1 MPDLVAQVSRHLH
14 TVQTLQE
21 MALDAKLLPLIQG
34 VQAWQT
40 LRMQS
45 THQAHM
51 SNPDTAPALAFFV
64 EQIYGPKDFSQRDA
78 DIKRVVPKMHKYM
91 PSKALFS
98 LESALRLH
106 ALSYELDYVL
116 ALELK
121 KHVTAANR
129 QFVTPNQTDANKR
142 IIINQQTYAAAFVSG
157 HNGHLRQE
165 QISLLEELGNNLSD
179 AVAIKGV
186 AMMLALSKHPARM
199 KGLQT
204 LHLFLQDGYK
214 AFKKIPN
221 SQTFMREIISKE
233 AHLVALLFT
242 KEECTKEKFTKEVFP
257 KEVLTKQQLFQ
268 QGTNPLPCIPSIE
281 ILLES

>member
-1 MPDLVAQVSRHLH
+1 MPDLVTQVSRHLRA
-14 TVQTLQE
+14 VQTLQE

-34 VQAWQT
+34 IQAWQT

-51 SNPDTAPALAFFV
+51 NNPNTAPALAFFV
-64 EQIYGPKDFSQRDA
+64 EQIYGPEDFSQRDA
-78 DIKRVVPKMHKYM
+78 QIKRVVPKMHRYL
-91 PSKALFS
+91 PSKALLS

-121 KHVTAANR
+121 KHVTTANR
-129 QFVTPNQTDANKR
+129 QFVASGQTDVNKR
-142 IIINQQTYAAAFVSG
+142 VIINQQTYAAAFVSG
-157 HNGHLRQE
+157 QNGHLRQE
-165 QISLLEELGNNLSD
+165 QISLLEELGNNLID
-179 AVAIKGV
+179 AVSIKGV

-221 SQTFMREIISKE
+221 SQAFMSEIVSKE
-233 AHLVALLFT
+233 AHLVASLFAKQGFT
-242 KEECTKEKFTKEVFP
+242 KQEFS
-257 KEVLTKQQLFQ
+257 Q

>member
-1 MPDLVAQVSRHLH
+1 MSDLVAQVSRHLRA
-14 TVQTLQE
+14 VQTLQE

-45 THQAHM
+45 THQPQM
-51 SNPDTAPALAFFV
+51 NNSYTAPAMVFFT

-78 DIKRVVPKMHKYM
+78 QIKRVVPKMHRYL
-91 PSKALFS
+91 PSKALLS

-121 KHVTAANR
+121 KHATTA
-129 QFVTPNQTDANKR
+129 NQQLSISHRTDANKR
-142 IIINQQTYAAAFVSG
+142 VIINQQTYAAAFVSG

-165 QISLLEELGNNLSD
+165 QISLLQELGNNLSD

-221 SQTFMREIISKE
+221 SQSFMSEIVSRE
-233 AHLVALLFT
+233 AHLVASLFT
-242 KEECTKEKFTKEVFP
+242 EQVFS
-257 KEVLTKQQLFQ
+257 Q
-268 QGTNPLPCIPSIE
+268 QGTNPLPCIPSVE